1 MQVPQKLRGAKAQ
14 LSSGECISSAH
25 GLARLPS
32 LQASVTEGVPASSHT
47 AVDSVAVH
55 PHPQSGAQQVH
66 HKSQGAACS
75 STAQVLE
82 EPMNVP
88 LKRGRG
94 RHRKDPGATTGQVR
108 PRGGSPGVS
117 SAQLRTQDNTSGAGS
132 LVDLPA
138 TALRE
143 ACPSSALTH
152 DATGDCCASE
162 LEPEKA
168 QLQAD
173 APVCGSRAR
182 GTQEVK
188 VKRGRGRPR
197 KDPAAKTGQVRP
209 RKSSPGVSS
218 SHMRTHDD
226 TSEAYSVVHVPSSAK
241 PLREACPSSSSPHD
255 VAGDARVSELEA
267 EQGQLQKDASVCS
280 R

>member
-25 GLARLPS
+25 GLARVPS
-32 LQASVTEGVPASSHT
+32 PQASVTEGVPASSHT

-55 PHPQSGAQQVH
+55 PHPQSGAQQAH

-94 RHRKDPGATTGQVR
+94 RPRKDPG
-108 PRGGSPGVS
+108 
-117 SAQLRTQDNTSGAGS
+117 
-132 LVDLPA
+132 
-138 TALRE
+138 
-143 ACPSSALTH
+143 
-152 DATGDCCASE
+152 
-162 LEPEKA
+162 
-168 QLQAD
+168 
-173 APVCGSRAR
+173 
-182 GTQEVK
+182 
-188 VKRGRGRPR
+188 
-197 KDPAAKTGQVRP
+197 AKTGQVRP

-218 SHMRTHDD
+218 SHVRTHDD
-226 TSEAYSVVHVPSSAK
+226 TSEAYSVVHVSSSAK

-267 EQGQLQKDASVCS
+267 EQGQLQKDASVYGS
-280 R
+280 RAHDRQEAPVKRGRGRPRKHPPAMPAKEGQPRPRKHVPGAPATRGPAQCRNRRQDG